1 MAFRVTAAALLASI
15 GMFVWG
21 AVFWMVLPI
30 QFDAARRLT
39 TDQQIAVVE
48 SLKPLLPADGAYWI
62 PSADQAVDQA
72 DDPNAPWIQRHKQG
86 PIIQIMYRQSGLDP
100 MNPVQL
106 VVGFVH
112 TLICNILV
120 ATLLAWL
127 RKSFCCYGARLT
139 FVVAL
144 GLFAGLWVE
153 IRQVVWL
160 SYPLDYQLFNTA
172 YDLSAW
178 LVGGLILAAVVKA
191 KPSDVVALKC
201 S

>member
-1 MAFRVTAAALLASI
+1 MAFRVALAALLASI

-21 AVFWMVLPI
+21 AFFWMVLPG
-30 QFDAARRLT
+30 QFGVSRMLP
-39 TDQQIAVVE
+39 TDKQVAVIE
-48 SLKPLLPADGAYWI
+48 SLKPLLARDGAYWI
-62 PSADQAVDQA
+62 PSADPDVDKP
-72 DDPNAPWIQRHKQG
+72 DDPNASWIQRHKQG

-100 MNPVQL
+100 MNPAQL

-139 FVVAL
+139 FVVGL

-153 IRQVVWL
+153 IRQVVWM

-191 KPSDVVALKC
+191 KPTDVVAPKC